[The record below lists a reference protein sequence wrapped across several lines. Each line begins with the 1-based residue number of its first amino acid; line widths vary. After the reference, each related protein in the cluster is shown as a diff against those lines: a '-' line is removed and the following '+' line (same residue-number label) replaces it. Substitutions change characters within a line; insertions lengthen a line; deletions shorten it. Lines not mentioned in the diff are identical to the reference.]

1 MKKQLLDDL
10 HNLSPGMK
18 SWMSQMHENPEVSMH
33 EENTSQF
40 IAGLLKTFG
49 GYEIVEGVG
58 KYGMVATLKVGE
70 GNKTVGIRAD
80 FDALPIQE
88 ENDLPYKSKIVG
100 TSHLCGH
107 DGHSTMLLG
116 AAKYLA
122 QTKNFNGTVRLF
134 FQPGEET
141 MQGGPA
147 MIADGLFERFPVD
160 AVYAMHNIPG
170 LELGKFY
177 YREGATMSAVDNWE
191 IELTGKGSHGS
202 MPELGIDPIVCGSSL
217 VMALQTITSRNV
229 SPWKNTVVN
238 IGAFQSGN
246 AGNVV
251 PQTALLKLSV
261 RNMDNNVRNMVLD
274 KIRTITKAQAEAFN
288 CKYEIREGI
297 PGTVLMNTP
306 ENTKWASE
314 VARKTFGD
322 EQVITNAN
330 PLMSSE
336 DFAFMLEECPGNYVM
351 LGGGEGFMV
360 HHPNY
365 VFNQD
370 LLPIGAAYWVSLVEE
385 YLK

>member
-1 MKKQLLDDL
+1 MKEQLLQKTKEL
-10 HNLSPGMK
+10 YHEMK
-18 SWMSQMHENPEVSMH
+18 SWMEHMHENPEISMH

-40 IAGLLKTFG
+40 IAGVLRTFD
-49 GYEIVEGVG
+49 GYEIVECVG
-58 KYGMVATLKVGE
+58 KYGIVATLKVGE
-70 GNKTVGIRAD
+70 GKRTIGIRAD

-88 ENDLPYKSKIVG
+88 ENNLSYKSKIGG

-122 QTKNFNGTVRLF
+122 QTKNFKGTVRLF

-147 MIADGLFERFPVD
+147 MLADGLFERFPVD

-170 LELGKFY
+170 LEFGKFY

-202 MPELGIDPIVCGSSL
+202 MPELGIDPIVCGASL
-217 VMALQTITSRNV
+217 VMALQTIISRNV

-238 IGAFQSGN
+238 IGSFQAGN
-246 AGNVV
+246 AGNAV

-261 RNMDNNVRNMVLD
+261 RNMDVDVRKMVLD
-274 KIRTITKAQAEAFN
+274 RIRTITKAQAETFN
-288 CKYEIREGI
+288 CRYEVREGI
-297 PGTVLMNTP
+297 PGTVLMNIP
-306 ENTKWASE
+306 ENTKWASA
-314 VARKTFGD
+314 VAKKTFGED
-322 EQVITNAN
+322 QVIDNAN

-336 DFAFMLEECPGNYVM
+336 DFAFMLEKCPGNYVM

-370 LLPIGAAYWVSLVEE
+370 LLPIGAAYWISMVEE